1 MSGENHDGAGRV
13 CGTVDPA
20 MLRAALKDAEEEL
33 CSLGHQLVHRGLDTL
48 TTAQTLDLIRICLY
62 GTDGAGKTL
71 SDFAQVRDDLQRL
84 RAEPAASTENPTSRG
99 GG

>member
-20 MLRAALKDAEEEL
+20 MLRAALEDAEEEL
-33 CSLGHQLVHRGLDTL
+33 CNLGHLLVHRGLDTL

-71 SDFAQVRDDLQRL
+71 SDFARVRDDLERL
-84 RAEPAASTENPTSRG
+84 RAEAAALSGNPTSRG